1 MAHPLPLPPICLGNH
16 PERAPPSQSKPNLR
30 ALASKKGRSICRRQ
44 NLVRERAP
52 GKPHGE
58 GALRKEGWATDGDR
72 CQEETSWRSGTQ
84 KPPSRASGLRQ
95 ARLGRGRAGTRA
107 VGDGGRWL
115 MHRLLGVVH
124 EAAVQLSKL
133 PIGDVAAALLQVL
146 QGTQED
152 LWSGPQVRGSRPPP
166 PHPHTTEEA
175 PTVSRSRRK
184 RMLGTR

>member
-1 MAHPLPLPPICLGNH
+1 M
-16 PERAPPSQSKPNLR
+16 
-30 ALASKKGRSICRRQ
+30 
-44 NLVRERAP
+44 
-52 GKPHGE
+52 
-58 GALRKEGWATDGDR
+58 
-72 CQEETSWRSGTQ
+72 
-84 KPPSRASGLRQ
+84 
-95 ARLGRGRAGTRA
+95 
-107 VGDGGRWL
+107 GDGGRWL

-152 LWSGPQVRGSRPPP
+152 LWSGPQVRGSRPPL